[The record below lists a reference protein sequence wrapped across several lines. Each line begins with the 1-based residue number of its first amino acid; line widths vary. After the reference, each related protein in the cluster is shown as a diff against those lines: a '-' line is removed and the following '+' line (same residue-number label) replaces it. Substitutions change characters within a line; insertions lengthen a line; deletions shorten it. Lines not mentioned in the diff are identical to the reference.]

1 MTAVTIRTTE
11 QILAVIDKALEE
23 KDMSDAELQRRA
35 KLSNSYIC
43 SVRRGSGNMATKNF
57 LSILDAL
64 NLRLVVEKKW
74 SRQSAEQAV
83 PPRAPVLALAQTH
96 QPAGIEDMKVE
107 QFYGWG
113 QDGNG
118 DRVWTVVSYKILIK
132 KAGQWSE
139 LRVDHVNPQPPREEF
154 A

>member
-1 MTAVTIRTTE
+1 MSNPLNSTIIRNTD
-11 QILAVIDKALEE
+11 QIIDLIDKVLEE
-23 KDMSDAELQRRA
+23 KGMSDAELQRRA
-35 KLSNSYIC
+35 EVSGSYLRG
-43 SVRRGSGNMATKNF
+43 VRVGGGNMETKN
-57 LSILDAL
+57 LLNILDAL
-64 NLRLVVEKKW
+64 NLRLVIEKKW
-74 SRQSAEQAV
+74 SRQSVEQLGL
-83 PPRAPVLALAQTH
+83 PRLPAP

-139 LRVDHVNPQPPREEF
+139 LRVEHINPRPPHEE
-154 A
+154 AA

>member
-74 SRQSAEQAV
+74 ARPAVDPMGLPRVSAPQL
-83 PPRAPVLALAQTH
+83 AP

-113 QDGNG
+113 YDGNG

-139 LRVDHVNPQPPREEF
+139 LRVDHINPQPPRED
-154 A
+154 AA